1 MKKDNCIFL
10 INRCQQ
16 LEHMEMYS
24 MRRNEYTQR
33 YTKIYR
39 DILSH
44 ILIRITLP
52 RSEVKRVIIANYH

>member
-1 MKKDNCIFL
+1 
-10 INRCQQ
+10 
-16 LEHMEMYS
+16 